1 MLIAI
6 QIARNH
12 RLIDAG
18 SGQAPR
24 PESEIIRMLPVWPY
38 LVSAGWQDSEEKN
51 ESKENLD
58 EHDVFS

>member
-1 MLIAI
+1 VLIAI

-12 RLIDAG
+12 SLIDAG

-24 PESEIIRMLPVWPY
+24 PELVSIRMLPGWPC
-38 LVSAGWQDSEEKN
+38 LVSAGWLDSEKKN

-58 EHDVFS
+58 GHDFFS